1 MTNIL
6 VFGDSITYGAWDK
19 EGGWVQRLR
28 RIIDQ
33 KNLTDSDFYCLIS
46 NLGIPGDTSE
56 DLLRR
61 FESETKERVK
71 EDEETV
77 IIFSVGSNDSQ
88 FVYGKNKIQKQEFQ
102 ENLQKLIGLAGKFS
116 SKIIFIG
123 LFPVDDSKTMPIPW
137 DAAKSYKNEYIKQYN
152 EIIKSVCKKNKIH
165 FIEIFE
171 NFIKLNYQQLL
182 EDGLHPN
189 SEGHEKIF
197 HVVKDFLIEKEIT
210 K

>member
-28 RIIDQ
+28 KFIDG
-33 KNLTDSDFYCLIS
+33 KNLTNPDFYCLIC
-46 NLGIPGDTSE
+46 NLGISGNTSE

-61 FESETKERVK
+61 FESETKERV
-71 EDEETV
+71 EEGEET
-77 IIFSVGSNDSQ
+77 IIMFAIGSNDSQ
-88 FVYGKNKIQKQEFQ
+88 FVCGKNKIRKQKFQ
-102 ENLQKLIGLAGKFS
+102 DNLQKLTDSARKFS

-123 LFPVDDSKTMPIPW
+123 LFPSDDSKTTPIPW
-137 DAAKSYKNEYIKQYN
+137 DITKSYKNEHIKQYN
-152 EIIKSVCKKNKIH
+152 KIIKSICSKNKIY

-171 NFIKLNYQQLL
+171 DFIKLNYQQLL

-197 HVVKDFLIEKEIT
+197 QRVKDFLMKKEII